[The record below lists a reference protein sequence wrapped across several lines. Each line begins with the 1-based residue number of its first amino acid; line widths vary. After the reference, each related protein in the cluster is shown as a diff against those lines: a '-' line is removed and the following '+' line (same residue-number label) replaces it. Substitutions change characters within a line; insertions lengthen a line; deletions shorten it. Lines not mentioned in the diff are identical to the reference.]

1 MSRSTPKK
9 PYKPDRR
16 LAVTPLDLLLP
27 YQRAWV
33 QDKARFKIWLKS
45 RQIGGSLA
53 ASFEVVADAIETGGD
68 WVKLAA
74 TVSTVGAFLQTTAD
88 GRVQTDAGT
97 GARTLVAQAL
107 ETGVTGELVEAILIA
122 PQSLT

>member
-1 MSRSTPKK
+1 MSRATPKK

-33 QDKARFKIWLKS
+33 QDNARFKIWLKS

-68 WVKLAA
+68 WV
-74 TVSTVGAFLQTTAD
+74 T
-88 GRVQTDAGT
+88 
-97 GARTLVAQAL
+97 
-107 ETGVTGELVEAILIA
+107 
-122 PQSLT
+122 